1 MYKKFKNA
9 KQIVTIFKQKS
20 LTINFAFDNI
30 ITVNKMF
37 QKEVPYTLKS
47 IKKLRESRLL
57 TQKEAAK
64 LLDITKE
71 YLSMIECGK
80 RNPSDTLKEKFAKL
94 YNVSIS
100 DIFLS
105 IKETKRFKD

>member
-1 MYKKFKNA
+1 M
-9 KQIVTIFKQKS
+9 KS
-20 LTINFAFDNI
+20 
-30 ITVNKMF
+30 M
-37 QKEVPYTLKS
+37 QE
-47 IKKLRESRLL
+47 LRETRHL
-57 TQKEAAK
+57 TQRETAK

-80 RNPSDTLKEKFAKL
+80 RNPSDALKERLAKL

-105 IKETKRFKD
+105 LKETKRFKNWFCQ

>member
-1 MYKKFKNA
+1 M
-9 KQIVTIFKQKS
+9 KS
-20 LTINFAFDNI
+20 
-30 ITVNKMF
+30 M
-37 QKEVPYTLKS
+37 QE
-47 IKKLRESRLL
+47 LRETRHL
-57 TQKEAAK
+57 TQRETAK

-80 RNPSDTLKEKFAKL
+80 RNPSDALKERLAKL

-105 IKETKRFKD
+105 LKETKRFKN

>member
-1 MYKKFKNA
+1 M
-9 KQIVTIFKQKS
+9 KS
-20 LTINFAFDNI
+20 
-30 ITVNKMF
+30 M
-37 QKEVPYTLKS
+37 QE
-47 IKKLRESRLL
+47 LRKTRHL
-57 TQKEAAK
+57 TQQETAK

-80 RNPSDTLKEKFAKL
+80 RNPSDALKEKLAKL

-105 IKETKRFKD
+105 LKETKRFKN

>member
-1 MYKKFKNA
+1 MHN
-9 KQIVTIFKQKS
+9 
-20 LTINFAFDNI
+20 
-30 ITVNKMF
+30 
-37 QKEVPYTLKS
+37 TLKS
-47 IKKLRESRLL
+47 MQELRKTRHL
-57 TQKEAAK
+57 TQQETAK

-80 RNPSDTLKEKFAKL
+80 RNPSDALKEKLAKL

-105 IKETKRFKD
+105 LKETKRFKN